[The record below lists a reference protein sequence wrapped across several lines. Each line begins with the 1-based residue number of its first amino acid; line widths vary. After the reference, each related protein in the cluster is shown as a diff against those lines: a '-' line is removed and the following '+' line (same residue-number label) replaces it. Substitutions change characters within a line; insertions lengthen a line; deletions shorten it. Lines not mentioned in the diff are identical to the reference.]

1 MGVSKMIKL
10 YDAKLTDSIPR
21 IMAEQPWSRAIS
33 KAVEKQHKRIID
45 FADRVMLYA
54 NIDNLSSEILD
65 IIAVEM
71 KVQAYSES
79 YNISLKRT
87 LIKGAIMYWSKAGTK
102 KAVANICTDI
112 FGDAEVQEWFD
123 YGGRAGYFK
132 VSTANPS
139 ITEDNVNDFKAAIE
153 SVKRCSAWL
162 ETVELVLSTDAWTSY
177 TGFAV
182 HTADTI
188 ILTQK

>member
-1 MGVSKMIKL
+1 MIKL
-10 YDAKLTDSIPR
+10 YDAKLIDSIPR

-33 KAVEKQHKRIID
+33 KAVEKQHKRIIV

-54 NIDNLSSEILD
+54 NIDNLSSELLD

-87 LIKGAIMYWSKAGTK
+87 LIKGAITYWSKAGTK
-102 KAVANICTDI
+102 KAVADICTDI

-123 YGGRAGYFK
+123 YGGTAGYFK

-139 ITEDNVNDFKAAIE
+139 ITEDNVNDFKVAIE

-162 ETVELVLSTDAWTSY
+162 ETVELVLSTEAWTSY

-182 HTADTI
+182 HTADTV

>member
-1 MGVSKMIKL
+1 MIKL
-10 YDAKLTDSIPR
+10 YDAKLIDSIPR

-54 NIDNLSSEILD
+54 NID

-71 KVQAYSES
+71 KVQAYSEN

-87 LIKGAIMYWSKAGTK
+87 LIKGAITYWSKAGTK
-102 KAVANICTDI
+102 KAVADICTDI

-123 YGGRAGYFK
+123 YGGRVGYFK
-132 VSTANPS
+132 VSTVNPS
-139 ITEDNVNDFKAAIE
+139 ITEDNVNDFKSAIE

-162 ETVELVLSTDAWTSY
+162 ETVELVLSTEAWTSY

-182 HTADTI
+182 HTADTL